1 MSKSIISFSKGAD
14 NSPVVSTLIYDKE
27 NTMATIENFATVSY
41 TSGGV
46 TETKV
51 SNLAEIGLN
60 SAVTLTKSVLGE
72 TYGEDSV
79 LTYILTVTNTSSS
92 EITNVSIRDDLGT
105 FTSGTLELTPL
116 TYTPPA
122 LLLVD
127 GTDSSASL
135 TTDSSVPG
143 GLTFS
148 FPSLPAGATAN
159 IVYRATVNEFAPL
172 ELSSTITN
180 TATLESDSDCAEGT
194 ASETVTVA
202 EAANVSVF
210 KQMSPNPVVC
220 GDLVTYTIR
229 IYNYGNIPAE
239 NVQLTDNF
247 DPAPTNITVSRDGT
261 LLAATD
267 YTYENGLLT
276 IPATDAQN
284 IIVPAA
290 TFVRDAESGVV
301 SVVPGMIEYVI
312 TGRI

>member
-1 MSKSIISFSKGAD
+1 
-14 NSPVVSTLIYDKE
+14 
-27 NTMATIENFATVSY
+27 MATIENFATVSY

-60 SAVTLTKSVLGE
+60 SAVSLSKTILGN
-72 TYGEDSV
+72 TYGENAI
-79 LTYILTVTNTSSS
+79 LTYILTAINTSSS
-92 EITNVSIRDDLGT
+92 EITNIVITDDLGS
-105 FTSGTLELTPL
+105 FTVGTAELTPL

-122 LLLVD
+122 LLLID
-127 GTDSSASL
+127 GVDSSATLSV
-135 TTDSSVPG
+135 DSSIPSS
-143 GLTFS
+143 LTFS

-159 IVYRATVNEFAPL
+159 IVYRATVNDFAPL
-172 ELSSTITN
+172 DLGSTITN
-180 TATLESDSDCAEGT
+180 TATFESDSDCADGT
-194 ASETVTVA
+194 ASANVTVA

-261 LLAATD
+261 VLNATD

-276 IPATDAQN
+276 IPATDTQN
-284 IIVPAA
+284 VSVPAA
-290 TFVRDAESGVV
+290 TFVRDPDSGVV
-301 SVVPGMIEYVI
+301 SVIPGMIEYVI